1 MKKKSVPREYL
12 LVIASHDVKD
22 TSIYAYD
29 MIESLKSFTR
39 EYLGG
44 VMELE
49 VSGYSLGFVR
59 LKVPVFSY
67 FIRLICEPAEE
78 TPAKMSVTI
87 SDQLTMRV
95 EYPAIRDNE
104 MTAYLISVAK
114 LTGFK
119 VRREGDVLIFT
130 ADTHISP
137 IMKLYASSYDEV
149 MYWLVTTYNV

>member
-1 MKKKSVPREYL
+1 
-12 LVIASHDVKD
+12 
-22 TSIYAYD
+22 
-29 MIESLKSFTR
+29 
-39 EYLGG
+39 
-44 VMELE
+44 
-49 VSGYSLGFVR
+49 
-59 LKVPVFSY
+59 
-67 FIRLICEPAEE
+67 
-78 TPAKMSVTI
+78 
-87 SDQLTMRV
+87 
-95 EYPAIRDNE
+95 